1 MLLRAEAGFARA
13 VAEFALRA
21 SDEDLLVMLP
31 GSGGHAAGFILLGEK
46 RSEEP
51 WTRQERSSLGVLGR
65 QLGLRHEV
73 LLLEEE
79 RLQAVDDER
88 KRMSRELHDTLS
100 QGFAG
105 IFLHLESA
113 RRLIRENP
121 EKSLS
126 HVDEAS
132 GLAQRS
138 LTSARASIR
147 NLRTF
152 GLGLDLERELNGLA
166 VRMSASPEVKID
178 CRAASEH
185 EVPEDIAWHLLRI
198 AEEAVTN
205 AIKHAE
211 AARIEVRLH
220 TAMAWVR
227 LTVRDNGKGFD
238 PQAPRAAG
246 YGLIGM
252 RERLQQYRGM
262 LEIVS
267 APGEGTEISASVMLS
282 ETALAESG
290 RL

>member
-1 MLLRAEAGFARA
+1 VAG
-13 VAEFALRA
+13 
-21 SDEDLLVMLP
+21 S
-31 GSGGHAAGFILLGEK
+31 
-46 RSEEP
+46 
-51 WTRQERSSLGVLGR
+51 

-79 RLQAVDDER
+79 QLSAVDDER

-113 RRLIRENP
+113 RHFMAENP

-132 GLAQRS
+132 GLARRS
-138 LTSARASIR
+138 LASARASIR

-152 GLGLDLERELNGLA
+152 GPGLDLQRELNDLA
-166 VRMSASPEVKID
+166 ARLSAGPMVNID

-185 EVPEDIAWHLLRI
+185 QVPEEIAWHLLRI
-198 AEEAVTN
+198 AEEGVTN
-205 AIKHAE
+205 AIKHSGATK
-211 AARIEVRLH
+211 IEVRLH
-220 TAMAWVR
+220 TTAAWAR
-227 LTVRDNGKGFD
+227 LTVRDNGGGFD
-238 PQAPRAAG
+238 PDAPRSAG

-252 RERLQQYRGM
+252 RERMHQFRGI

-267 APGEGTEISASVMLS
+267 SPGDGTEINASV
-282 ETALAESG
+282 ALPEAATS
-290 RL
+290 